1 MACGRCMQR
10 SSVAL
15 STGLTR
21 WWSKPAWLARWRSAA
36 EPQPVSAISVISPP
50 PGCWRISVAGPNTL
64 TIHDGHKERK
74 ATLTNGEYVFDRPSD
89 LGRALIRLSFE
100 ADGVRGTGTASAV
113 SHRGKNRKTAEDCGE
128 TLTITGRKA

>member
-1 MACGRCMQR
+1 VPVPTDEAVAQPGLVTITPQAGTYEVTIAREGECLSLAGPARKLPATTRTQR
-10 SSVAL
+10 
-15 STGLTR
+15 
-21 WWSKPAWLARWRSAA
+21 
-36 EPQPVSAISVISPP
+36 
-50 PGCWRISVAGPNTL
+50 WRISVSGPNTL

-74 ATLTNGEYVFDRPSD
+74 ATLTNGEYVFDRPSE

-113 SHRGKNRKTAEDCGE
+113 SHRGRNRKTAEDCGE